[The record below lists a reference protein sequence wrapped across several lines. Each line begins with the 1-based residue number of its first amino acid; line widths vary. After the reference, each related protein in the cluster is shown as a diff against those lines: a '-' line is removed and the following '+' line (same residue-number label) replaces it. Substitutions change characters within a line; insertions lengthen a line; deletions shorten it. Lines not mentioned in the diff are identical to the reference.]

1 MTLISPNL
9 IDLNGGSLHTVFS
22 GVDNKLAH
30 SLTVRI

>member
-1 MTLISPNL
+1 MTLISSNL
-9 IDLNGGSLHTVFS
+9 IDINGSSLHTVFS